1 MAIVA
6 PMTFVGIA
14 RIARQTFATL
24 FFCGPV
30 AAWALLSTNM
40 RRKMGA
46 PRARCYHLHPRRL
59 LHPVTV
65 RAGSADMFVFAQILA
80 DHEFAPLDK
89 QDFRSVIDLGG
100 NIGLASAWF
109 LSTFGHSKVVTIEA
123 NPDNYSLLEENLK
136 LYGERSVVVK
146 GGVWPHRT
154 KLAIVR
160 RENESDAQVREAQP
174 GDLPADMIEAWDIS
188 SLMELGGFSSI
199 DLLKVD
205 IEGAE
210 LGLFSEGTDRWLP
223 HVRNLTIELHG
234 SDCEGALERALRNY
248 DYTRTTC
255 GELLFCSGLRP
266 KPTMASAD

>member
-1 MAIVA
+1 MLTVRLPAILHLPSSALGRIQDESLLNCGGFHYARLNCHGAFAMAIVA

-14 RIARQTFATL
+14 RIARQTFAAL

-46 PRARCYHLHPRRL
+46 PWARCYHLHPRRL

-109 LSTFGHSKVVTIEA
+109 LSTFGH
-123 NPDNYSLLEENLK
+123 
-136 LYGERSVVVK
+136 
-146 GGVWPHRT
+146 
-154 KLAIVR
+154 
-160 RENESDAQVREAQP
+160 
-174 GDLPADMIEAWDIS
+174 
-188 SLMELGGFSSI
+188 
-199 DLLKVD
+199 
-205 IEGAE
+205 
-210 LGLFSEGTDRWLP
+210 
-223 HVRNLTIELHG
+223 
-234 SDCEGALERALRNY
+234 
-248 DYTRTTC
+248 
-255 GELLFCSGLRP
+255 
-266 KPTMASAD
+266 